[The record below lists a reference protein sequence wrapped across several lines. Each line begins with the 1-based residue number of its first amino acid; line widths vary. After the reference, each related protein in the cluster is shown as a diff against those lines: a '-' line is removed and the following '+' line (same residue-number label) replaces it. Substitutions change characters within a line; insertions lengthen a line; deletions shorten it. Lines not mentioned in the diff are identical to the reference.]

1 MSESVWSGVQVAP
14 SCPLGRGPEI
24 VQIVEKASSAWVR
37 LAAFN
42 LYPEVLRLIVVQAT
56 RCSYVSH
63 RPERLLFLTDCARL
77 IDPDTNHSTNFIV
90 NIFCGV
96 TQTRVDLEVKNI
108 FHQQLYFF
116 FIHHHAGTKMA
127 GFRIRK
133 PRRMEEH
140 NC

>member
-1 MSESVWSGVQVAP
+1 VAP

-63 RPERLLFLTDCARL
+63 RPERLLFLTDCARV
-77 IDPDTNHSTNFIV
+77 IDPDIYHLTDLRSRAF
-90 NIFCGV
+90 FSCV
-96 TQTRVDLEVKNI
+96 TQRRVDLEVKNI

-116 FIHHHAGTKMA
+116 LHSSS
-127 GFRIRK
+127 
-133 PRRMEEH
+133 RRNKNGGVSH
-140 NC
+140 SQTPPNDGRTQLLI